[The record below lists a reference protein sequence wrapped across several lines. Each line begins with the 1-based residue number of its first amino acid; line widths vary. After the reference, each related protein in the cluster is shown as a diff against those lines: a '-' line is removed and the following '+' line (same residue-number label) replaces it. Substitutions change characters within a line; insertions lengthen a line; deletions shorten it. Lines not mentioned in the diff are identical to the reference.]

1 MPTQDELIQAEL
13 DGTIEELEAKADEQE
28 AEETPE
34 AEKAETAE
42 KPAEEVKEEQPK
54 EASTEVTSGTPKDT
68 TTEKQSSVM
77 KLLKQR
83 NEARAEVEKLKA
95 QAKST
100 AELEARLKELE
111 EGIAAQELEKEAQ
124 KEKADFYEKYPSAK
138 WHEEGIEKI
147 RTEKDLS
154 YSEAFQLYAAQNDP
168 TLLLDEQYRNKSQ
181 SWATLTWVAKPN
193 TEVRTP
199 TNMSDFDNM
208 SDDDFLAWSDGMAK
222 TERLAK
228 WYIK

>member
-28 AEETPE
+28 ADETP
-34 AEKAETAE
+34 AQTAE
-42 KPAEEVKEEQPK
+42 QPAEEVKEEQPK
-54 EASTEVTSGTPKDT
+54 VEEQPKADT

-83 NEARAEVEKLKA
+83 NEARAEVDALKA
-95 QAKST
+95 QLKDAS
-100 AELEARLKELE
+100 ELESRIKELE

-124 KEKADFYEKYPSAK
+124 KEKEAFYAQYPNAK

-147 RTEKDLS
+147 MSEKDLS

-181 SWATLTWVAKPN
+181 SWATLTGVAKPQ
-193 TEVRTP
+193 EVVKTP
-199 TNMSDFDNM
+199 KSNEDFSQM
-208 SDDDFLAWSDGMAK
+208 SDDDFLAWSDWMAK
-222 TERLAK
+222 TERAAA

>member
-34 AEKAETAE
+34 AEKAETVE
-42 KPAEEVKEEQPK
+42 QPTEEVEQKKEEPK
-54 EASTEVTSGTPKDT
+54 ADTKADT

-168 TLLLDEQYRNKSQ
+168 TLLMDEQYRNKSQ
-181 SWATLTWVAKPN
+181 SWATLTWVSK
-193 TEVRTP
+193 TETKVKEP
-199 TNMSDFDNM
+199 KAVSDFNEM

-222 TERLAK
+222 TERAAAG
-228 WYIK
+228 YIK